1 MKSKI
6 QENGITEGVIW
17 KQLLLFF
24 FPLLLGTFFQQLYNT
39 VDAVI
44 VGRFVG
50 KEALAAVGGAAA
62 MIVNLFVGFFTG
74 VSTGATVT
82 ISQFYGGGAKK
93 QVREAIHT
101 AIAVSAAAGVAIMAA
116 GLVCAPAALRWM
128 NTPPETMA
136 DSIIYIRVYFC
147 GMVGNLVYN
156 MGAGILRAMGDS
168 KRPLYFLIAS
178 CLVNIVLDIF
188 FVIALGRGVLGVALA
203 IILSQ
208 LFSAA
213 LVCISLSRLEEEIRM
228 RFKEIWFHGWVVK
241 RILAIGLPAGAQ
253 TLTYSL
259 SNMIVQAD
267 VNYFGTSTV
276 AAWTA
281 YSKVDAVFW
290 MVVSSFGV
298 SVTTFVGQNYGAG
311 YFSRVRKGVRQCLL
325 MTAATSLVI
334 TVILLPGGKYLLG
347 LFTKDQEVLTI
358 GMEMIRFLAP
368 FYITYVCVEIFSGA
382 LRGMGDALIPMLLS
396 FGGICI
402 LRSGWLLAAVPV
414 WNHMKTVMFS
424 YPLTWVTTSV
434 LFAVY
439 YSYYVKKRKIV

>member
-188 FVIALGRGVLGVALA
+188 FVIALGMGVLGVALA
-203 IILSQ
+203 TILSQ

-228 RFKEIWFHGWVVK
+228 RFKEIRFHGWVVK

-347 LFTKDQEVLTI
+347 LFTKYQEVLTI

>member
-188 FVIALGRGVLGVALA
+188 FVIALGMGVLGVALA
-203 IILSQ
+203 TILSQ

-368 FYITYVCVEIFSGA
+368 FYITYVCVDIFSGA

>member
-188 FVIALGRGVLGVALA
+188 FVIALGMGVLGVALA
-203 IILSQ
+203 TILSQ

-228 RFKEIWFHGWVVK
+228 RFKEIRFHGWVVK

>member
-62 MIVNLFVGFFTG
+62 MVVNLFVGFFTG

-188 FVIALGRGVLGVALA
+188 FVIALGMGVLGVALA
-203 IILSQ
+203 TILSQ

>member
-101 AIAVSAAAGVAIMAA
+101 AVAVSAAAGVAIMAA

-188 FVIALGRGVLGVALA
+188 FVIALGMGVLGVALA
-203 IILSQ
+203 TILSQ

-228 RFKEIWFHGWVVK
+228 RFKEIRFHGWVVK

>member
-188 FVIALGRGVLGVALA
+188 FVIALGMGVLGVALA
-203 IILSQ
+203 TILSQ

-311 YFSRVRKGVRQCLL
+311 YFSLVRKGVRQCLL

>member
-1 MKSKI
+1 M
-6 QENGITEGVIW
+6 
-17 KQLLLFF
+17 
-24 FPLLLGTFFQQLYNT
+24 
-39 VDAVI
+39 
-44 VGRFVG
+44 
-50 KEALAAVGGAAA
+50 
-62 MIVNLFVGFFTG
+62 
-74 VSTGATVT
+74 
-82 ISQFYGGGAKK
+82 
-93 QVREAIHT
+93 
-101 AIAVSAAAGVAIMAA
+101 
-116 GLVCAPAALRWM
+116 
-128 NTPPETMA
+128 
-136 DSIIYIRVYFC
+136 
-147 GMVGNLVYN
+147 
-156 MGAGILRAMGDS
+156 
-168 KRPLYFLIAS
+168 IAS

-188 FVIALGRGVLGVALA
+188 FVIALGMGVLGVALA
-203 IILSQ
+203 TILSQ

-228 RFKEIWFHGWVVK
+228 RFKEIRFHGWVVK

-434 LFAVY
+434 LFVVY

>member
-188 FVIALGRGVLGVALA
+188 FVIALGMGVLGVALA
-203 IILSQ
+203 TILSQ

-382 LRGMGDALIPMLLS
+382 LRGMGDALVPMLLS

>member
-1 MKSKI
+1 MKHNTS
-6 QENGITEGVIW
+6 ENKITEGVIW
-17 KQLLLFF
+17 KQLLIFF
-24 FPLLLGTFFQQLYNT
+24 LPLLLGTFFQQLYNT

-82 ISQFYGGGAKK
+82 ISQFYGGGGKK

-101 AIAVSAAAGVAIMAA
+101 ALAVAATAGAAIMVM
-116 GLVCAPAALRWM
+116 GLIWAPTALKWM

-136 DSIIYIRVYFC
+136 DSVVYIRIYFC
-147 GMVGNLVYN
+147 GMIGNLVYN

-188 FVIALGRGVLGVALA
+188 FVIVLGLGVTGVALA
-203 IILSQ
+203 TILSQ

-213 LVCISLSRLEEEIRM
+213 LVCLVLSRLEEEIRLHL
-228 RFKEIWFHGWVVK
+228 KEIRFHGWVVK
-241 RILAIGLPAGAQ
+241 RILSIGLPAGAQ

-298 SVTTFVGQNYGAG
+298 AVTTFVGQNYGAG
-311 YFSRVRKGVRQCLL
+311 LYGRVRTGVRQCLC
-325 MTAATSLVI
+325 MTVVTSFAI
-334 TVILLPGGKYLLG
+334 TGALLPGGKYLLG
-347 LFTKDQEVLTI
+347 LFTKDQEVLAI
-358 GMEMIRFLAP
+358 GMGMIRFLAP

-396 FGGICI
+396 FGGICL
-402 LRSGWLLAAVPV
+402 LRSGWLLIAVPT
-414 WNHMKTVMFS
+414 WNNMKTVMFS
-424 YPLTWVTTSV
+424 YPLTWIVTSI
-434 LFAVY
+434 LFIIY
-439 YSYYVKKRKIV
+439 YSIYVRRRRIV

>member
-188 FVIALGRGVLGVALA
+188 FVIALGMGVLGVALA
-203 IILSQ
+203 TILSQ

-325 MTAATSLVI
+325 MTSATSLVI

>member
-188 FVIALGRGVLGVALA
+188 FVIALGMGVLGVALA
-203 IILSQ
+203 TILSQ

>member
-101 AIAVSAAAGVAIMAA
+101 AVAVSAAAGVAIMAA

-188 FVIALGRGVLGVALA
+188 FVIALGMGVLGVALA
-203 IILSQ
+203 TILSQ

-228 RFKEIWFHGWVVK
+228 RFKEIRFHGWVVK

-434 LFAVY
+434 LFVVY

>member
-1 MKSKI
+1 MKRTMEKN
-6 QENGITEGVIW
+6 QITEGVIW
-17 KQLLLFF
+17 KQLLFFF
-24 FPLLLGTFFQQLYNT
+24 FPLLLGSFFQQLYNT

-82 ISQFYGGGAKK
+82 ISQFYGGGGKK

-101 AIAVSAAAGVAIMAA
+101 ALAVAAAAGAVIMVV
-116 GLVCAPAALRWM
+116 GLIWAPTALTWM
-128 NTPPETMA
+128 NTPPETME
-136 DSIIYIRVYFC
+136 DSVIYIRIYFC
-147 GMVGNLVYN
+147 GMIGNLVYN

-188 FVIALGRGVLGVALA
+188 FVIVLGFGVTGVALA
-203 IILSQ
+203 TILSQ
-208 LFSAA
+208 MFSAA
-213 LVCISLSRLEEEIRM
+213 LVCIALSRLEEEIRM
-228 RFKEIWFHGWVVK
+228 HLKEIRFYGWVVR

-267 VNYFGTSTV
+267 VNYFGTGTV

-281 YSKVDAVFW
+281 YSKVDSLFW

-298 SVTTFVGQNYGAG
+298 AVTTFAGQNYGAG
-311 YFSRVRKGVRQCLL
+311 LYKRVRSGVRQCLL
-325 MTAATSLVI
+325 MAVI
-334 TVILLPGGKYLLG
+334 VALGISGVLLPAGKVLLS
-347 LFTKDQEVLTI
+347 LFTKDQEVIAI
-358 GMEMIRFLAP
+358 GIDMMRFLVP
-368 FYITYVCVEIFSGA
+368 FYVTYVCVEIYSGA

-396 FGGICI
+396 FGGICV
-402 LRSGWLLAAVPV
+402 LRSGWLLTAVPV
-414 WNHMKTVMFS
+414 WNNMKTVMFS
-424 YPLTWVTTSV
+424 YPLTWIVTSV
-434 LFAVY
+434 LFIIY
-439 YSYYVKKRKIV
+439 YQIYVRRHKIA

>member
-39 VDAVI
+39 VDVVI

-188 FVIALGRGVLGVALA
+188 FVIALGMGVLGVALA
-203 IILSQ
+203 TILSQ

>member
-188 FVIALGRGVLGVALA
+188 FVIALGMGVLGVALA
-203 IILSQ
+203 TILSQ

-414 WNHMKTVMFS
+414 WNHMKTVMCS

>member
-93 QVREAIHT
+93 QVRGAIHT

-188 FVIALGRGVLGVALA
+188 FVIALGMGVLGVALA
-203 IILSQ
+203 TILSQ

>member
-116 GLVCAPAALRWM
+116 GLV
-128 NTPPETMA
+128 
-136 DSIIYIRVYFC
+136 
-147 GMVGNLVYN
+147 
-156 MGAGILRAMGDS
+156 
-168 KRPLYFLIAS
+168 
-178 CLVNIVLDIF
+178 VLDIF
-188 FVIALGRGVLGVALA
+188 FVIALGMGVLGVALA
-203 IILSQ
+203 TILSQ

-347 LFTKDQEVLTI
+347 LFTNGGW
-358 GMEMIRFLAP
+358 GMP
-368 FYITYVCVEIFSGA
+368 
-382 LRGMGDALIPMLLS
+382 
-396 FGGICI
+396 
-402 LRSGWLLAAVPV
+402 
-414 WNHMKTVMFS
+414 
-424 YPLTWVTTSV
+424 
-434 LFAVY
+434 
-439 YSYYVKKRKIV
+439 

>member
-24 FPLLLGTFFQQLYNT
+24 FPLLLGTFFQQLYNA

-101 AIAVSAAAGVAIMAA
+101 AVAVSAAAGVAIMAA

-188 FVIALGRGVLGVALA
+188 FVIALGMGVLGVALA
-203 IILSQ
+203 TILSQ

-228 RFKEIWFHGWVVK
+228 RFKEIRFHGWVVK

>member
-188 FVIALGRGVLGVALA
+188 FVIALGMGVLGVALA
-203 IILSQ
+203 TILSQ

-228 RFKEIWFHGWVVK
+228 RFKEIRFHGWVVK

-434 LFAVY
+434 LFVVY

>member
-1 MKSKI
+1 MKRTMEKN
-6 QENGITEGVIW
+6 QITEGVIW
-17 KQLLLFF
+17 KQLLFFF
-24 FPLLLGTFFQQLYNT
+24 FPLLLGSFFQQLYNT

-82 ISQFYGGGAKK
+82 ISQFYGGGGKK

-101 AIAVSAAAGVAIMAA
+101 ALAVAAAAGAVIMVV
-116 GLVCAPAALRWM
+116 GLIWAPTALTWM
-128 NTPPETMA
+128 NTPPETME
-136 DSIIYIRVYFC
+136 DSVVYIRIYFC
-147 GMVGNLVYN
+147 GMIGNLVYN

-188 FVIALGRGVLGVALA
+188 FVIVLGLGVTGVALA
-203 IILSQ
+203 TILSQ
-208 LFSAA
+208 MFSAA
-213 LVCISLSRLEEEIRM
+213 LVCIALSRLEEEIRM
-228 RFKEIWFHGWVVK
+228 HLKEIRFYGWVVR

-267 VNYFGTSTV
+267 VNYFGTGTV

-281 YSKVDAVFW
+281 YSKVDSLFW

-298 SVTTFVGQNYGAG
+298 AVTTFAGQNYGAG
-311 YFSRVRKGVRQCLL
+311 IYRRVRSGVRQCLL
-325 MTAATSLVI
+325 MAVI
-334 TVILLPGGKYLLG
+334 VALGISGVLLPAGKVLLS
-347 LFTKDQEVLTI
+347 LFTKDQEVIAI
-358 GMEMIRFLAP
+358 GIDMMRFLVP
-368 FYITYVCVEIFSGA
+368 FYVTYVCVEIYSGA

-396 FGGICI
+396 FGGICV
-402 LRSGWLLAAVPV
+402 LRSGWLLTAVPV
-414 WNHMKTVMFS
+414 WNNMKTVMFS
-424 YPLTWVTTSV
+424 YPLTWIVTSV
-434 LFAVY
+434 LFIIY
-439 YSYYVKKRKIV
+439 YHIYVRRHKIV

>member
-101 AIAVSAAAGVAIMAA
+101 AIALSAAAGVAIMAA

-188 FVIALGRGVLGVALA
+188 FVIALGMGVLGVALA
-203 IILSQ
+203 TILSQ

>member
-188 FVIALGRGVLGVALA
+188 FVIALGMGVLGVALA
-203 IILSQ
+203 TILSQ

-228 RFKEIWFHGWVVK
+228 RFKEIRFHGWVVK

-325 MTAATSLVI
+325 MKAATSLVI

>member
-188 FVIALGRGVLGVALA
+188 FVIALGMGVLGVALA
-203 IILSQ
+203 TILSQ

-439 YSYYVKKRKIV
+439 YSYSVKKRKIV